1 MTKPDSGI
9 LYFSTENRINIS
21 GLANLDNIKFATSL
35 SKLDRKKNDF
45 ILMPERVGID
55 TIKIYKNNKLILKTF
70 FKVVKINDPIA
81 KLVSTSDSVITV
93 NEILGNPYVTGR
105 IPNCSYKMR
114 FNLRSFKVCVVKRGG
129 ERLYFHSQGN
139 KLSDECLKIV
149 AKMSTG
155 ETLEFEEISTAMGDV
170 GCPRELP
177 DFSVKI
183 R

>member
-1 MTKPDSGI
+1 MKRLIINVFFFLPIIVSAQVKLLNTNLTKPDSGI

-93 NEILGNPYVTGR
+93 NEILGNPY
-105 IPNCSYKMR
+105 I
-114 FNLRSFKVCVVKRGG
+114 LVKYR
-129 ERLYFHSQGN
+129 
-139 KLSDECLKIV
+139 
-149 AKMSTG
+149 
-155 ETLEFEEISTAMGDV
+155 TAV
-170 GCPRELP
+170 
-177 DFSVKI
+177 I